1 MRAERLGGEA
11 MRWGVAGCLAALLL
25 GIASLGW
32 AQGPGFAQE
41 DRDRLIRM
49 ESTLQ
54 VFMQQVDKRFEEL
67 RADVDKRFE
76 QLDKRF
82 EQVDK
87 RFEQVD
93 KRMEELRSDMNK
105 RFEQVDKRF
114 VELREDMNKRFEEL
128 ITFMWILA
136 GIFTALVVAVIGFA
150 YWDRRTIIQRAKL
163 ETIEEL
169 QERGKLRAILEA
181 MRAVAAKDSNM
192 AEALRRFN
200 LL

>member
-1 MRAERLGGEA
+1 
-11 MRWGVAGCLAALLL
+11 MRWGITGCITALLL
-25 GIASLGW
+25 GMASMGW

-67 RADVDKRFE
+67 RADVDRRFEQVDKRFE
-76 QLDKRF
+76 QVDKRITELREDMNKRF

-93 KRMEELRSDMNK
+93 KR
-105 RFEQVDKRF
+105 
-114 VELREDMNKRFEEL
+114 FEEL

-136 GIFTALVVAVIGFA
+136 GVFTALTVAVIGFA
-150 YWDRRTIIQRAKL
+150 YWDRRTIIRRAKL

-169 QERGKLRAILEA
+169 EERGKLRALLEA
-181 MRAVAAKDSNM
+181 MRAVAAKDSTM
-192 AEALRRFN
+192 ADALRRFN

>member
-1 MRAERLGGEA
+1 LRAERLGGEA
-11 MRWGVAGCLAALLL
+11 MRWGIAGCVTALLL
-25 GIASLGW
+25 GISSLGW

-67 RADVDKRFE
+67 RVDVDR
-76 QLDKRF
+76 RF
-82 EQVDK
+82 EQVDKRIVELREDMNK

-105 RFEQVDKRF
+105 RFEQIDKRF
-114 VELREDMNKRFEEL
+114 EQVDKRFEEL

-136 GIFTALVVAVIGFA
+136 GIFTALTVAVIGFA

-169 QERGKLRAILEA
+169 EERGKLRALLEV

>member
-1 MRAERLGGEA
+1 
-11 MRWGVAGCLAALLL
+11 MRWGITGCTTALLL
-25 GIASLGW
+25 GMASMGW

-41 DRDRLIRM
+41 DRDRLIRL
-49 ESTLQ
+49 EASLQ
-54 VFMQQVDKRFEEL
+54 VFM
-67 RADVDKRFE
+67 
-76 QLDKRF
+76 

-93 KRMEELRSDMNK
+93 KRITELREDINK
-105 RFEQVDKRF
+105 RFEQVDKRIT
-114 VELREDMNKRFEEL
+114 ELREDMNKRFEEL

-136 GIFTALVVAVIGFA
+136 GVFTALTVAVIGFA

-169 QERGKLRAILEA
+169 EERGKLRALLEA
-181 MRAVAAKDSNM
+181 MRAVAAKDSTM
-192 AEALRRFN
+192 ADALRRFN

>member
-1 MRAERLGGEA
+1 LRAESLGGEA
-11 MRWGVAGCLAALLL
+11 IRWGIAGCVTALLL
-25 GIASLGW
+25 GISSPGW

-67 RADVDKRFE
+67 RADVDR
-76 QLDKRF
+76 
-82 EQVDK
+82 
-87 RFEQVD
+87 
-93 KRMEELRSDMNK
+93 

-114 VELREDMNKRFEEL
+114 VELREDMNKRFEQVDKRFEEL

-136 GIFTALVVAVIGFA
+136 GIFTALTVAVIGFA

-169 QERGKLRAILEA
+169 EERGKLRALLEV

>member
-1 MRAERLGGEA
+1 
-11 MRWGVAGCLAALLL
+11 MRWGITGCITALFL
-25 GIASLGW
+25 GMASMGW

-67 RADVDKRFE
+67 RADVDR
-76 QLDKRF
+76 RF

-93 KRMEELRSDMNK
+93 KRLTELREDMNK
-105 RFEQVDKRF
+105 RFEQIDKRF
-114 VELREDMNKRFEEL
+114 EQIDKRFEQVDKRFEEL

-136 GIFTALVVAVIGFA
+136 GVFTALTVAVIGFA
-150 YWDRRTIIQRAKL
+150 YWDRRTIIRRAKL

-169 QERGKLRAILEA
+169 EERGKLRALLEA
-181 MRAVAAKDSNM
+181 MRAVAAKDSTM
-192 AEALRRFN
+192 ADALRRFN

>member
-1 MRAERLGGEA
+1 
-11 MRWGVAGCLAALLL
+11 MRWGITGCITALLL
-25 GIASLGW
+25 GMASMGW

-67 RADVDKRFE
+67 RADVDR
-76 QLDKRF
+76 RF

-93 KRMEELRSDMNK
+93 KRLTELREDMNK
-105 RFEQVDKRF
+105 R
-114 VELREDMNKRFEEL
+114 REDMNKRFEEL

-136 GIFTALVVAVIGFA
+136 GVFTALTVAVIGFA
-150 YWDRRTIIQRAKL
+150 YWDRRTIIRRAKL

-169 QERGKLRAILEA
+169 EERGKLRALLEA
-181 MRAVAAKDSNM
+181 MRAVAAKDSTM
-192 AEALRRFN
+192 ADALRRFN

>member
-1 MRAERLGGEA
+1 LRAERLGGET
-11 MRWGVAGCLAALLL
+11 MRWGIAGCVTALLL
-25 GIASLGW
+25 GMASLGW

-41 DRDRLIRM
+41 DRDRLIRL
-49 ESTLQ
+49 EARLQ
-54 VFMQQVDKRFEEL
+54 VFM
-67 RADVDKRFE
+67 
-76 QLDKRF
+76 
-82 EQVDK
+82 EQVD
-87 RFEQVD
+87 
-93 KRMEELRSDMNK
+93 K

-128 ITFMWILA
+128 MTFMWILA
-136 GIFTALVVAVIGFA
+136 GIFTALTVAVIGFA

-169 QERGKLRAILEA
+169 EERGKLRALLEV

>member
-1 MRAERLGGEA
+1 
-11 MRWGVAGCLAALLL
+11 MRWGITGCTTALLL
-25 GIASLGW
+25 GMASMGW

-41 DRDRLIRM
+41 DRDRLIRL
-49 ESTLQ
+49 EASLQ
-54 VFMQQVDKRFEEL
+54 VFMEQVDKRFEQ
-67 RADVDKRFE
+67 VDKRITE
-76 QLDKRF
+76 LREDMNKRF

-93 KRMEELRSDMNK
+93 KRIT
-105 RFEQVDKRF
+105 
-114 VELREDMNKRFEEL
+114 ELREDMNKRFEEL

-136 GIFTALVVAVIGFA
+136 GVFTALTVAVIGFA

-169 QERGKLRAILEA
+169 EERGKLRALLEA
-181 MRAVAAKDSNM
+181 MRAVAAKDSTM
-192 AEALRRFN
+192 ADALRRFN